1 MFSSDECVICL
12 EAPPTQVFHDCN
24 HLCTC
29 TKCCDQV
36 QKAKLHC
43 PLCRRDILSISTFVD
58 VAILP
63 TVKDLENWQVYKSE
77 YVAKLK
83 GCSSNAG
90 FLGKSKLARSVAR
103 EFGDEMEQRVKES
116 AGGDRCMGKKYQ
128 FTREDDN
135 LNAEFK
141 MGRRTIR
148 ESYPYAKDWQTE
160 IVEYLAGDTI
170 DILDVAVYYPEIYMA
185 AKYEDKMD
193 ELNDLIS
200 GKKIKLH

>member
-12 EAPPTQVFHDCN
+12 EAPPTHVFHDCQ

-29 TKCCDQV
+29 AKCCDQV

-63 TVKDLENWQVYKSE
+63 SVGELMNWQIYKSV

-90 FLGKSKLARSVAR
+90 FLGNTKLNRSVNR
-103 EFGDEMEQRVKES
+103 ECVDEMEQREKES
-116 AGGDRCMGKKYQ
+116 AGGDRCMGKKYE
-128 FTREDDN
+128 FTREGDN
-135 LNAEFK
+135 LNVVFK
-141 MGRRTIR
+141 MGRRTVR
-148 ESYPYAKDWQTE
+148 ESYPYVVDWRDY
-160 IVEYLAGDTI
+160 IIEYLEGDTI
-170 DILDVAVYYPEIYMA
+170 DLLDVAIHYPEIYMA

-193 ELNDLIS
+193 ELGDLIS
-200 GKKIKLH
+200 GKKVKLH